1 MNALKKILSSLLVS
15 SMALSISPISA
26 DAANTTTYYAYSIG
40 VNHGTTY
47 SGLTGDF
54 TPNVLYAN
62 TCYGMI
68 SGISSYYNTMPTIS
82 YMKGNNPAGVR
93 RIGSSVV
100 FANGHANPTE
110 LVFNYNNEGGNYDTG
125 IYYGY
130 DTTNDVGLLSTNMS
144 GVDLISFVGC
154 STGAGTTNLPSRAVS
169 QGANSAVGFTD
180 SISSRTTNGQGWCRK
195 YNDALANGYTIAN
208 SISYATAC
216 YPASNLGTYATI
228 YGSST
233 NVISSG
239 GYVSSTGDFEELY
252 TTDVEVPIDGLETVN
267 GIMAN
272 DLGESYT
279 LLFDEIKDIEPTFD
293 PDDYSAYVNMFSE
306 NDDNGMIV
314 FKYMIGD
321 KVETNYSFVASVSNG
336 TVTSISRYFDE
347 KPVADES
354 NIIERANKFSFSDA
368 DRESYA
374 KSLNI
379 SVSDISDES
388 GFYFYDY
395 NTGKLTYEKSIYY
408 IAKEARNVNIE
419 NSYSIEL

>member
-1 MNALKKILSSLLVS
+1 MKGLKNLLSTFLVGT
-15 SMALSISPISA
+15 MALSTSPISV

-40 VNHGTTY
+40 GDQGTA
-47 SGLTGDF
+47 GDF
-54 TPNVLYAN
+54 SSNVYYAHV
-62 TCYGMI
+62 CYGMI
-68 SGISSYYNTMPTIS
+68 SGITSYYNNMPTVS
-82 YMKGNNPAGVR
+82 YMKGNNPAGAR
-93 RIGSSVV
+93 KIGSRIV
-100 FANGHANPTE
+100 FLNSHANNE
-110 LVFNYNNEGGNYDTG
+110 EMVFNYQQLVGSYYTG
-125 IYYGY
+125 VYYGY

-169 QGANSAVGFTD
+169 QGATTAVGFTNN
-180 SISSRTTNGQGWCRK
+180 ISSRIPVGQGWCQK

-208 SISYATAC
+208 SISYATSC
-216 YPASNLGTYATI
+216 YPTSNLGSYVTV

-252 TTDVEVPIDGLETVN
+252 TTDVEVPIDGLETIN
-267 GIMAN
+267 GVMAN
-272 DLGESYT
+272 DLGESYS

-314 FKYMIGD
+314 FRYMIGD
-321 KVETNYSFVASVSNG
+321 KVETNYSFVASVSDG
-336 TVTSISRYFDE
+336 TVTSISKYFDE

-354 NIIERANKFSFSDA
+354 NIIERANKYSFSDA

-408 IAKEARNVNIE
+408 IAKEAGNVNIE